1 MANALRSV
9 ATHRESRPLLHH
21 ADNLERGPV
30 TNPVGLENIGNTCYL
45 NSILQYLYTVQPIR
59 DLVESYGENRLDVAD
74 IDKRRIGGSK
84 SKVQPVDLIVGQ
96 HCQFPRPRAFD
107 RPLGLPLCAG
117 RMLIVL

>member
-9 ATHRESRPLLHH
+9 GRARGSRPLINH

-59 DLVESYGENRLDVAD
+59 DLVETYDENMLEAAD
-74 IDKRRIGGSK
+74 IDQRRIGGSK

-96 HCQFPRPRAFD
+96 HCRFPWP
-107 RPLGLPLCAG
+107 
-117 RMLIVL
+117 